1 MIRGKA
7 LWDEPTDGARVLSRC
22 AICGHVHH
30 FPGLVWRCSCGWR
43 SSRRRS
49 RICARTAGEG
59 WWYKTRRRSTGTM
72 TGRPTETMFGCA
84 ILSDERAPASANSGG
99 MATSETPEVTG

>member
-7 LWDEPTDGARVLSRC
+7 LWDAPAPAGRLRGHCD
-22 AICGHVHH
+22 ICGQTHR
-30 FPGLVWRCSCGWR
+30 FPDLVWRCSCGWR

-59 WWYKTRRRSTGTM
+59 WWYKTRRRSTETTM
-72 TGRPTETMFGCA
+72 GRRTETMFGCA

-99 MATSETPEVTG
+99 VATSEVAEVTG